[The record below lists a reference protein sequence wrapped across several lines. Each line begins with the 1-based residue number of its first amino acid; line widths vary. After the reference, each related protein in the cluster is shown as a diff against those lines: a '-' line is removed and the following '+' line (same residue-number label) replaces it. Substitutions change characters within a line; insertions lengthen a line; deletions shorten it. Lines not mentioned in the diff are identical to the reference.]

1 MWQWSA
7 PILSRSDRAK
17 PRPKTRSKG
26 ESPFWPLRQSRS
38 AMVALHRCVG
48 LVLAPLLVVIG
59 VTGSISVFRTE
70 LDRMLN
76 LDLWTT
82 QSPDRHLPLSTLTA
96 AITKAHPDQPL
107 IALEYRPAP
116 GGTLHAYLT
125 PALTPSGKARP
136 DEIFLDPGDAHEL
149 GARVAEGCCLNRRVL
164 LPFIYRLH
172 YSLAAGTTGLWIVG
186 ITALIWTLDC
196 VNGLLLT
203 LPPVTPPWRRGFWRG
218 WKPTWQIAHP
228 KNALRLFFD
237 LHRALGLWLWILLL
251 GMAISGVALALG
263 PQIFQPVVRTLFP
276 VAPAPSARPL
286 PGGPRALTLDK
297 AEALAAQNAQDRG
310 WQARPAAMMLTH
322 APERALFYLFSDT
335 GQIPAGFGSPLIT
348 IDLDTGAIV
357 QASVPPEGKLGD
369 LILQVQDPFHSGR
382 LAGLTGR
389 VLVCASGLVTALLS
403 ITGVLIWER
412 KRRARRRALL
422 KKSCSASQKR
432 PAGQG

>member
-1 MWQWSA
+1 M
-7 PILSRSDRAK
+7 
-17 PRPKTRSKG
+17 PRPKTRGEG
-26 ESPFWPLRQSRS
+26 ESPFWPLRRSRS
-38 AMVALHRCVG
+38 AMVALHRYVG
-48 LVLAPLLVVIG
+48 LVLAPLLLVIG
-59 VTGSISVFRTE
+59 LTGSISVFRTE

-76 LDLWTT
+76 PDLWTT
-82 QSPDRHLPLSTLTA
+82 QSQDRHLPLSALVA
-96 AITKAHPDQPL
+96 AIAKKHPDQPL

-125 PALTPSGKARP
+125 PALTRSGKSRP
-136 DEIFLDPGDAHEL
+136 DEIFLDPGNAHEL

-218 WKPTWQIAHP
+218 WKPAWQIAHP

-237 LHRALGLWLWILLL
+237 LHRAFGLWLWVLLL

-263 PQIFQPVVRTLFP
+263 PQVFQPVVRTLFP
-276 VAPAPSARPL
+276 VAPIAPEIPL
-286 PGGPRALTLDK
+286 PGGPHALTLDD
-297 AEALAAQNAQDRG
+297 AEALAGQNAENRN
-310 WQARPAAMMLTH
+310 WKARPAAIMLTH
-322 APERALFYLFSDT
+322 APERALFYLFGDT

-348 IDLDTGAIV
+348 IALDTGATV
-357 QASVPPEGKLGD
+357 QANVPPEGKLGD
-369 LILQVQDPFHSGR
+369 LILQLQDPFHSGR

-389 VLVCASGLVTALLS
+389 ILVCASGLVTALLS

-412 KRRARRRALL
+412 KRRARRRARL
-422 KKSCSASQKR
+422 KQPR
-432 PAGQG
+432 PIPARQAAGNG